1 MQHALSEWQ
10 IMVYIQYLYQMQ
22 SIICIFEIVLR
33 KKKIKEENSSR
44 ERKRIQKEKH
54 DLRERVSLLLCWAAK
69 EKVHSAFSR
78 YWKRLTAPDLISE

>member
-1 MQHALSEWQ
+1 MADNGIYTVFISDAKYNLHFWNRIE
-10 IMVYIQYLYQMQ
+10 
-22 SIICIFEIVLR
+22 